1 MPQALGVKCRKSWVS
16 CPILTWCFAIYLWFF
31 LRRKWWPYQQAQ
43 AKQMQ
48 KCLKGHCFAQQPNN
62 LSSCHLTVKLH
73 SEFQT
78 KNSFEWS
85 AGKRRSSAH
94 KYVADV
100 SVGASLSAN
109 SGGQIKRLARGWP
122 WLWSGPP
129 EVGVAG
135 CVWSPFTT
143 CAHFEFHCWTVA
155 FSLGNARACSAPGEP
170 PNASSKA
177 LGILSYHQ
185 CCSTFTLNLFG
196 KKTTLVVHFFKILLI
211 EEQSS

>member
-1 MPQALGVKCRKSWVS
+1 MALSTSPSQAN
-16 CPILTWCFAIYLWFF
+16 
-31 LRRKWWPYQQAQ
+31 
-43 AKQMQ
+43 AKM
-48 KCLKGHCFAQQPNN
+48 LKRSLLCQQPNN

-177 LGILSYHQ
+177 LGSWATINVALPLLWI
-185 CCSTFTLNLFG
+185 CLAKNDFGRTL
-196 KKTTLVVHFFKILLI
+196 FKILLI